1 MVLGA
6 NHKLNCRYIKILLCI
21 ILYIK
26 IKPQIYTG
34 PTYYNMYFYF
44 ELAQNRMLCMI
55 RYITVIQYVKGHP
68 SVSSETIISTKQT
81 LFAFFF
87 RRSLH
92 KNETLQ
98 NNNGFHL
105 IGATLPPAYQ
115 QHNSIFTLR
124 QRSY

>member
-1 MVLGA
+1 MVLGV
-6 NHKLNCRYIKILLCI
+6 NNKLNCRYINILLYI
-21 ILYIK
+21 ILHIK
-26 IKPQIYTG
+26 IRPQVYTG
-34 PTYYNMYFYF
+34 PLYYNMYFYF
-44 ELAQNRMLCMI
+44 ELAQNGMLCMI
-55 RYITVIQYVKGHP
+55 FYITVTQYVKGHL
-68 SVSSETIISTKQT
+68 SISSETIVSTKQT
-81 LFAFFF
+81 LFAYFF

-115 QHNSIFTLR
+115 QHNSIITLR

>member
-6 NHKLNCRYIKILLCI
+6 NNKLNCSYINI
-21 ILYIK
+21 ILYIILHIK

-34 PTYYNMYFYF
+34 PIYYNMYCYF
-44 ELAQNRMLCMI
+44 EVAQKRMLCTI
-55 RYITVIQYVKGHP
+55 FYITVTQYVKGHP
-68 SVSSETIISTKQT
+68 SPSLEAIISTKQT

-92 KNETLQ
+92 RNEALR

-115 QHNSIFTLR
+115 QYNSIFTLR

>member
-26 IKPQIYTG
+26 IKPQIYTV

-55 RYITVIQYVKGHP
+55 PYITVIQYVKGHP
-68 SVSSETIISTKQT
+68 SISSETIISTKQT